1 VTAIA
6 IDVTSATE
14 ITRLLRLFGWA
25 RLGTAQLLL
34 LLAPLLPPELVPDAS
49 RGFLTVLVLAV
60 VVTSAGLLLA
70 GNFAQPRRVAGL
82 VCVLDAILITAVVS
96 ATGGPRSIYAFL
108 YVLSVSA
115 ACLLLPRTAA
125 LAVAGFSSLLYTG
138 IVAART
144 IFPLTALFEPPAETT
159 ALEVLT
165 MFLNSGTFLAVGIV
179 AGGLAEQ
186 YRTARAEVERQRRD
200 VRDLQAFKAV
210 VLQSVGAGL
219 IVLDRGATVTALNRA
234 AEEITGASAALT
246 IGGPW
251 TALFGEAVPLDAV
264 EADLAREPLAAP
276 RREVVSRRPDGREVP
291 LRLTF
296 SALRSHD
303 GRRLGMVAV
312 CEDLSEIRAMEVH
325 MREADRLA
333 ALGRMAANIAHE
345 VRNPL
350 ASMSG
355 AIEALTSDALG
366 ADERGRLT
374 AIVGH
379 ESARLNDIIGN
390 FLDYAR
396 PAPLVRTCVDVAVLL
411 DEVLTL
417 LEHRPL
423 SPQIKVVREVPETLR
438 WDIDAQQIRQ
448 AIWNVCLNAVEAM
461 PDGGELRVDAR
472 VDGDTLWITV
482 TDTGTGIAASDL
494 PHVFEPFFSTK
505 AGGTGLGLALVQ
517 RVARDHGGW
526 VDLRSLPGVGTS
538 VVLGF
543 PGPGRSGRSR

>member
-1 VTAIA
+1 VRAIA
-6 IDVTSATE
+6 SDATSVTE
-14 ITRLLRLFGWA
+14 LTRLLRLFGWA
-25 RLGTAQLLL
+25 RLGIAQLLL

-49 RGFLTVLVLAV
+49 RGFLTILVLAV
-60 VVTSAGLLLA
+60 VVSSAGLLLA
-70 GNFAQPRRVAGL
+70 GGFAQPQRVAGL
-82 VCVLDAILITAVVS
+82 VCVLDTILITAVVS
-96 ATGGPRSIYAFL
+96 ATGGPRSIYSFL

-125 LAVAGFSSLLYTG
+125 LALAGFASLLYTG

-144 IFPLTALFEPPAETT
+144 VFPVTALLEPPPETT

-186 YRTARAEVERQRRD
+186 YRTASEELERQRRD

-219 IVLDRGATVTALNRA
+219 IVLDRASTVTALNRA
-234 AEEITGASAALT
+234 AEEITGAGTALT
-246 IGGPW
+246 IGSPW
-251 TALFGEAVPLDAV
+251 AALFGDAVPMDAV

-276 RREVVSRRPDGREVP
+276 RREVVTRRPDGREVP

-312 CEDLSEIRAMEVH
+312 CEDLSEIRAMEAH

-345 VRNPL
+345 IRNPL
-350 ASMSG
+350 ASMGG
-355 AIEALTSDALG
+355 AIEALTSEALG
-366 ADERGRLT
+366 AEERGRLT
-374 AIVGH
+374 AIVAH
-379 ESARLNDIIGN
+379 ESERLNDIIGN

-396 PAPLVRTCVDVAVLL
+396 PAPLTRTAVDVAGLL
-411 DEVLTL
+411 DEILTL

-423 SPQIKVVREVPETLR
+423 SPQLKIVRELPEALR
-438 WDIDAQQIRQ
+438 WDVDAQQIRQ
-448 AIWNVCLNAVEAM
+448 AVWNVCLNAVEAM

-472 VDGDTLWITV
+472 IDGDTLWITV
-482 TDTGTGIAASDL
+482 TDTGAGIAESDL
-494 PHVFEPFFSTK
+494 PHVFEPFFSTR
-505 AGGTGLGLALVQ
+505 AGGSGLGLALVQ

-538 VVLGF
+538 VVLGI
-543 PGPGRSGRSR
+543 PAGGRRGRGR